1 MKSNVTCTQSKEP
14 SLLLGVCSFGCPLA
28 QGEQHSLIEDVGD
41 VIGRKAAV
49 FGLSGGCEGGG
60 GGGGGD
66 EKGVPHLR
74 GKGTYTGAY
83 TYCHQGYGKIIITCI
98 QYCPVLC
105 NVRMYI
111 LYIWLGEN
119 HNKRVNESKVNVRC
133 YHSSDDWP
141 LHTSCTDLKQYTK
154 P

>member
-74 GKGTYTGAY
+74 GKGTVHRGIYLLSPRVWQDIRNLY
-83 TYCHQGYGKIIITCI
+83 S
-98 QYCPVLC
+98 
-105 NVRMYI
+105 I
-111 LYIWLGEN
+111 L
-119 HNKRVNESKVNVRC
+119 
-133 YHSSDDWP
+133 
-141 LHTSCTDLKQYTK
+141 SCTV
-154 P
+154 